1 MKFHPVLKK
10 LTAAALSAVLLCSA
24 AGAVLPVPSSAAS
37 SGEIQSQIDEL
48 ESQKSELQSQ
58 MQSLQDQQST
68 NLSEITDV
76 VNQKNNIDQQI
87 SLLMTQITNINDQ
100 ITAYGLLI
108 ADKQDELDAAQARLD
123 DLNEKNKERIRSM
136 EEDGKLSYWSVLFK
150 ATSFSDLLDR
160 INMIDEIAA
169 ADQRRLKEI
178 SDAAAEV
185 KAAQTEL
192 ESEKTALEQNKTELD
207 ASQEELTAKRAEAD
221 DLLQDLISRG
231 EEYQALL
238 DSRQSDMDSILDQI
252 AQQTDAYY
260 AQLEAERKAQEEATR
275 PTEPDPTEPNNPD
288 DPDPTEPDPDPEP
301 DTPSS
306 SGWYMPCSY
315 VYVSSP
321 FSDGRY
327 HPILGYVRP
336 HKGIDLAA
344 YWGTPVYASRSGYV
358 TIATYDD
365 ECGNYVFIN
374 HGDGFSSGYLH
385 MSSYVVSYGDYVSA
399 GEVIGYVGSTGLSEG
414 PHLHFAITYNGTYVN
429 PANYIDF

>member
-1 MKFHPVLKK
+1 M
-10 LTAAALSAVLLCSA
+10 
-24 AGAVLPVPSSAAS
+24 
-37 SGEIQSQIDEL
+37 
-48 ESQKSELQSQ
+48 
-58 MQSLQDQQST
+58 
-68 NLSEITDV
+68 

-192 ESEKTALEQNKTELD
+192 ESEKAALEQNKTELD

-260 AQLEAERKAQEEATR
+260 AQLEAERKAQEEAPAPQSRIPRNRTIR
-275 PTEPDPTEPNNPD
+275 MILTPPIRIRIPNPI
-288 DPDPTEPDPDPEP
+288 PPAPPAGICPAAMSMCP
-301 DTPSS
+301 APSVTA
-306 SGWYMPCSY
+306 GTI
-315 VYVSSP
+315 P
-321 FSDGRY
+321 FSATSAPTRASIWP
-327 HPILGYVRP
+327 PIGAHRFTP
-336 HKGIDLAA
+336 PAA
-344 YWGTPVYASRSGYV
+344 A
-358 TIATYDD
+358 
-365 ECGNYVFIN
+365 
-374 HGDGFSSGYLH
+374 
-385 MSSYVVSYGDYVSA
+385 M
-399 GEVIGYVGSTGLSEG
+399 
-414 PHLHFAITYNGTYVN
+414 
-429 PANYIDF
+429 